1 MTFGR
6 FALSLLLVLPLM
18 SAMSFGQ
25 KTKPSPT
32 PERRVILGSGDA
44 PTPVRSRTNLQDEK
58 FTADLEPRSKR
69 FMMNINWLR
78 GVYTNP
84 LGNAAG
90 HQYVW
95 DIFTEGFLMLQ
106 FFDLPGT
113 IPTEAE
119 ARKQFAI
126 DKVKGYLTK
135 TNWKLTKESSVRVSN
150 LVDGEQFEGIIDEHK
165 VIVRTF
171 AYEDELY
178 VMTAVLVPENAGP
191 SVKKF
196 FDSFQFVT
204 RLN

>member
-1 MTFGR
+1 MKRLSSFLILLTFFSIGVH
-6 FALSLLLVLPLM
+6 A
-18 SAMSFGQ
+18 Q
-25 KTKPSPT
+25 KQPPT
-32 PERRVILGSGDA
+32 PTPSGEK
-44 PTPVRSRTNLQDEK
+44 PPVAIKLSSRTNLQDEK
-58 FTADLEPRSKR
+58 FASDLEPRSKR

-135 TNWKLTKESSVRVSN
+135 ANWKLTKESSVRVSN

-178 VMTAVLVPENAGP
+178 IMTAVLVPDDAGP